1 MKALN
6 LTIAF
11 VGILL
16 STLGMAITIV
26 STLLYVTETS
36 TEILLLKQSFWVVSI
51 IFVGSLILSYKSA
64 DFLNKKCM

>member
-26 STLLYVTETS
+26 STLLYATETS